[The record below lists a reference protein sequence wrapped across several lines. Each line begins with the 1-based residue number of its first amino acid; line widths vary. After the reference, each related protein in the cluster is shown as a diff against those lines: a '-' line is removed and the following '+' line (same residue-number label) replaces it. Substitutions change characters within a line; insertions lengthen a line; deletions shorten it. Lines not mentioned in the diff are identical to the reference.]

1 MTEND
6 QNETLSRPKILKAQL
21 LKGPRQPL
29 PNAYLLFEEALFPL
43 LARYLH
49 RQQIRFKAS
58 ARLDGQKRVLYL
70 SPDLEKSKKTLPRFV
85 LTYLEELPRC
95 QLFYQLSSKTGVK
108 SETIKENRGFLVEYG
123 FQHPLSAPEIIE
135 NLSAESLY
143 FIFGDHQRPALVI
156 DPAPILKNDCDL
168 SKPESYIGLPQRALD
183 PNTASKQPLHLKLR
197 LTDDPHALKPIRA
210 LHLEGQEIIW
220 LEKLWQRLPG
230 PLLARLRWAGDQQN
244 GFLLLPEDEDLA
256 LFPFAKPLQKIK
268 DNLFLPLKQRLNPQ
282 LTQPQLDDVLDLVPE
297 KITFLTRQWRFDI
310 AEKDFQPL
318 DKAIVAPTKTSITL
332 KSSNPDQT
340 FNFVWKNRDDAI
352 KSDEPDIRK
361 SPNSQE
367 TETAENRELAPL
379 TITRSPENPKRN
391 PNLNQTSPNLNSTT
405 STEILKEY
413 ALQLRRQND
422 FLGAATCFSLAEE
435 PQPAA
440 ECYRLAALSLEQQ

>member
-1 MTEND
+1 MTENN
-6 QNETLSRPKILKAQL
+6 QNGTLSRPKILKAQL
-21 LKGPRQPL
+21 SKGSRQPL
-29 PNAYLLFEEALFPL
+29 HNAYLLFEEALFPL

-70 SPDLEKSKKTLPRFV
+70 CPDLEKNKKTLPRFV
-85 LTYLEELPRC
+85 LTYLQELPRC
-95 QLFYQLSSKTGVK
+95 QLFYQLSSKTGAK

-123 FQHPLSAPEIIE
+123 FQHPLSVPEITDH
-135 NLSAESLY
+135 LPVESLY

-156 DPAPILKNDCDL
+156 NPAPTLKNDCDL
-168 SKPESYIGLPQRALD
+168 SKPESCIALPQRALD
-183 PNTASKQPLHLKLR
+183 PDVASKQPLQLKLH

-220 LEKLWQRLPG
+220 LEKLWQRLPA
-230 PLLARLRWAGDQQN
+230 PLLARLRWAGDQKN

-256 LFPFAKPLQKIK
+256 LFPFAKPLKKIK
-268 DNLFLPLKQRLNPQ
+268 DNLYLPLKQRLNPE
-282 LTQPQLDDVLDLVPE
+282 LTHPQLDNVLDLVPE
-297 KITFLTRQWRFDI
+297 RITFLTQQWRFDI

-318 DKAIVAPTKTSITL
+318 DKAIIAPVKPSATL
-332 KSSNPDQT
+332 NFSNPDQT
-340 FNFVWKNRDDAI
+340 FDFIWGNRDDAI
-352 KSDEPDIRK
+352 NYDEPDIRK

-367 TETAENRELAPL
+367 TEAAKNREPSSL

-391 PNLNQTSPNLNSTT
+391 PNQNQVSPNLNSTT
-405 STEILKEY
+405 PTKILKEY